1 MFALRRSMAMMAAQ
15 TSALKQAGKVV
26 CIGRNYA

>member
-1 MFALRRSMAMMAAQ
+1 MATMAAQTSAQ